1 MSSKITVNG
10 GEIICTAPSV
20 TAITQKGSPVGTY
33 GTAKREV
40 IVNGGKFKTTIVGSS
55 NKPINFEPGTS
66 GVTLKGLTGGYFS
79 HNEKYWNMQLEDL
92 VDDSCYVTNITSAE
106 IDPEFN
112 NGYHY
117 RVDIDYAAK
126 VSDGTNEWYFHYF
139 KDAFA
144 HALKKQNATI
154 TLLRNIDYDGE
165 KLRYEGAV
173 IPDNATC
180 TLDLNGDTIRCTG
193 ADRLFQIDK
202 SGATFTITDLSGT
215 NKGRIE
221 CIQAAPT
228 SEVFAIS
235 HHNGTL
241 IVEGGEVY
249 TKQTINNTARAI
261 YAIGAN
267 AHAIIRGNAK
277 VTGESTGTHWV
288 QTLFADRGASIEV
301 SGTPTITATATKARL
316 AQVGASGDLSSDS
329 TIMVISGGRFIANQE
344 LWQNQGLVSDTKA
357 RISVTGGVFDVYGAV
372 AITAKAPSTEDR
384 GVIKVT
390 GGYFSESYQNNR
402 EAEINAVRSTASY
415 KMTATTPVERAMY
428 GEQIVWKMTDKT
440 EIGDELDIVDVDNEN
455 HTITI
460 NVSNWSA
467 WPYTITVNG
476 TDYTYDQSSGS
487 LAGDLTLTIPYTGN
501 PGEEVEIAVADNTTT
516 ISQHTYIIPME
527 VTSATE
533 VFEDKL
539 MSIYV
544 NGTTLTI
551 NGDVRT
557 LNVYV
562 GADAAIVIKDGKTLD
577 ADSLFLRT
585 KATMSAELK
594 RLGSGNVAGRTK
606 VFYTRIVSDNMDY
619 YQFGLPAGCTVH
631 TEDVKL
637 SNGDNS
643 KYYTG
648 SGWILREYNET
659 SRAENGP
666 DGPSGIGNWRSV
678 QTNAYIAGGRGYN
691 MYSAL
696 RCYREYY
703 FPISL
708 GDLDTKVP
716 VAYTASGD
724 EQNRGWNVLVSPLT
738 ETYTNTPVPEGIVI
752 AWLSEGGTVQAQ
764 PTAIPPATAFVYQA
778 SSEGYLSFAGQTIVK
793 NMPRRIKAE
802 EEETRIQWVHLDIAD
817 ANGVGD
823 QTSVYSHPER
833 YEETYQNGIDVLKYA
848 LTSSHATMYTLLP
861 YGEMAFAGV
870 ADRVLEQGVPLTV
883 YSPSAQELT
892 ISMRDNEW
900 LDRLEYVYLIDNET
914 GLRIDLFMQDY
925 RFDAE
930 AGTTEGRFLIQG
942 VFKAPQG
949 TTDIENG
956 EVGDGEQV
964 RKLLIRDKMYIIVN
978 GRLYDATGKLVNK

>member
-1 MSSKITVNG
+1 
-10 GEIICTAPSV
+10 
-20 TAITQKGSPVGTY
+20 
-33 GTAKREV
+33 
-40 IVNGGKFKTTIVGSS
+40 
-55 NKPINFEPGTS
+55 
-66 GVTLKGLTGGYFS
+66 
-79 HNEKYWNMQLEDL
+79 
-92 VDDSCYVTNITSAE
+92 
-106 IDPEFN
+106 
-112 NGYHY
+112 
-117 RVDIDYAAK
+117 
-126 VSDGTNEWYFHYF
+126 
-139 KDAFA
+139 
-144 HALKKQNATI
+144 
-154 TLLRNIDYDGE
+154 
-165 KLRYEGAV
+165 
-173 IPDNATC
+173 
-180 TLDLNGDTIRCTG
+180 
-193 ADRLFQIDK
+193 
-202 SGATFTITDLSGT
+202 LSGT

-228 SEVFAIS
+228 SEVFAIT

-249 TKQTINNTARAI
+249 TKQTINNIGRVL
-261 YAIGAN
+261 YALTPN

-277 VTGESTGTHWV
+277 LTVETTSATQWV
-288 QTLFADRGASIEV
+288 QTLFADQGARVEV
-301 SGTPTITATATKARL
+301 EGNATLKAIGTKARL
-316 AQVGASGDLSSDS
+316 AQIGKSGDTSSDS

-384 GVIKVT
+384 GVIKVK

-402 EAEINAVRSTASY
+402 EAEINAVRFTTSY

-440 EIGDELDIVDVDNEN
+440 EVGDELDIVDVDNEN
-455 HTITI
+455 HTMTI

-467 WPYTITVNG
+467 WPYTING
-476 TDYTYDQSSGS
+476 TEYNQGSGA
-487 LAGDLTLTIPYTGN
+487 LASDLTLTIPYTGN
-501 PGEEVEIAVADNTTT
+501 PGDEVEITVADNTTT
-516 ISQHTYIIPME
+516 TVSQHTYIIPLE

-544 NGTTLTI
+544 SGTTLTI
-551 NGDVRT
+551 NGNVRT

-562 GADAAIVIKDGKTLD
+562 GADAAVVIKDGKTLD

-619 YQFGLPAGCTVH
+619 YQFGLPAGCTVLAK
-631 TEDVKL
+631 DVKL

-648 SGWILREYNET
+648 SGWVLREYNEK

-666 DGPSGIGNWRSV
+666 DGPNGIGNWVSV
-678 QTNAYIAGGRGYN
+678 AKENGTIVGGKGYN

-703 FPISL
+703 FPILL
-708 GDLDTKVP
+708 GDLDNKVP

-764 PTAIPPATAFVYQA
+764 PTAIPPATAFVYQT
-778 SSEGYLSFAGQTIVK
+778 SSAGYLSFAGQTIVK

-817 ANGVGD
+817 ANGAGD

-914 GLRIDLFMQDY
+914 GLHTDLLMQDY
-925 RFDAE
+925 TFDA
-930 AGTTEGRFLIQG
+930 ASGTTEGRFLIQG